1 VLLCIST
8 AIASIPTDATVAD
21 DGSVI
26 GDPTGARV
34 PAVPVPYPVGPAVPV
49 PYLVSPAGLG
59 AVALIPWSGFGCS
72 SSAGGA
78 MLPRSLEAIGERGRR
93 HRGKS
98 ERLTAG
104 HQRGAGEQRQPGS
117 DEHDDDFPSHGLSSR
132 HCSPLFRCRAAGVGP
147 GLAVASGAVGLAD
160 GAVAL
165 ADGLEGPGLDEGVFK
180 RRQGPDRNIS

>member
-1 VLLCIST
+1 
-8 AIASIPTDATVAD
+8 
-21 DGSVI
+21 
-26 GDPTGARV
+26 V

-104 HQRGAGEQRQPGS
+104 HQRGADEQRQPGS

-132 HCSPLFRCRAAGVGP
+132 HCSPLFRCRAADVGP

-165 ADGLEGPGLDEGVFK
+165 ADGLEKDPGLMRGLQAPARPRSKHLIELFRDHARYHTTKQETFEL
-180 RRQGPDRNIS
+180 RSDPLHPAQAT